1 MSSEIAF
8 YELDENKK
16 WQVSFIVKYITF
28 VLRKHEKC
36 LKLIERILSALLK
49 TTTRN
54 EMNGFAFHKESQSRI
69 FL

>member
-1 MSSEIAF
+1 MSSEIAL
-8 YELDENKK
+8 YELDGKK
-16 WQVSFIVKYITF
+16 WQVSFIVKNITF

-54 EMNGFAFHKESQSRI
+54 EMNGFAFHKKSQSRI
-69 FL
+69 FW